1 MPLLDYGEIK
11 LDIQGASNKEI
22 EELQNHIQKLFSL
35 CHLVAE
41 KYGIA
46 MNDDEVRK
54 IVDYLDQFTESM
66 RDAVFK
72 KENTTI
78 KVILDEYVALPNQ
91 RRLIGLWYLLDRLGY
106 KTDRQGD
113 LELIKQRLIEW
124 RTKATERN
132 DKDVLELLNYFEKFG
147 FYNF

>member
-11 LDIQGASNKEI
+11 LDIEGASEEEI
-22 EELQNHIQKLFSL
+22 KELQNHIQKLFSL
-35 CHLVAE
+35 CQLVAE

-46 MNDDEVRK
+46 MNDEEVRK
-54 IVDYLDQFTESM
+54 IVDYLDQFTETM

-72 KENTTI
+72 KGNTTI
-78 KVILDEYVALPNQ
+78 KVILDEYVTLPNE
-91 RRLIGLWYLLDRLGY
+91 RRLIGIWYLLDRLGY
-106 KTDRQGD
+106 TTDRKAD

-124 RTKATERN
+124 KTKATERN
-132 DKDVLELLNYFEKFG
+132 DKDVLDLLNYFEKLG

>member
-1 MPLLDYGEIK
+1 MPLLDYGEVK
-11 LDIQGASNKEI
+11 LEVNGLNEQ
-22 EELQNHIQKLFSL
+22 ELKDLQQNIDKLFKL

-54 IVDYLDQFTESM
+54 IVDYLDQFTENM

-72 KENTTI
+72 KGNSTI
-78 KVILDEYVALPNQ
+78 KVILEEWVTLPNQ

-106 KTDRQGD
+106 KTDRQAD
-113 LELIKQRLIEW
+113 LELIKQRLLEW
-124 RTKATERN
+124 RTKAQERN
-132 DKDVLELLNYFEKFG
+132 DKDVLELLNYFTKLG